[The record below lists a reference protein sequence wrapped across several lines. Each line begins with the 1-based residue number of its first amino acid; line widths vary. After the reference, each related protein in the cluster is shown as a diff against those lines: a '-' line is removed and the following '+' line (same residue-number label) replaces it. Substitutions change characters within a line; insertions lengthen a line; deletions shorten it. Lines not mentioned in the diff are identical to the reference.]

1 MKNKVVIRIMALCL
15 IGLSLAA
22 CNQTG
27 RSREQAG
34 TVIGAVAGGLI
45 GSQIG
50 GNAGARVAATLA
62 GAAIGGLIGNR
73 IGAALDA
80 EDQRRLAAIT
90 RQSAASGAA
99 RSFSNRRTGVTARTR
114 VVGTST
120 SFSGQACRTVE
131 QQIIKRDGTTVSDRV
146 TACRSG
152 NQWVV

>member
-1 MKNKVVIRIMALCL
+1 MKMKAIAIAMIAMF
-15 IGLSLAA
+15 AA
-22 CNQTG
+22 GCTQTPG
-27 RSREQAG
+27 SREGAG
-34 TVIGAVAGGLI
+34 TVVGTVVGGII

-50 GNAGARVAATLA
+50 GNAGARIASGLI
-62 GAAIGGLIGNR
+62 GAAVGGFIGNR

-90 RQSAASGAA
+90 QQSATSGAA

-114 VVGTST
+114 VLGSST
-120 SFSGQACRTVE
+120 SASGQACRTVE
-131 QQIIKRDGTTVSDRV
+131 QQIVKGDGTVLSDQV